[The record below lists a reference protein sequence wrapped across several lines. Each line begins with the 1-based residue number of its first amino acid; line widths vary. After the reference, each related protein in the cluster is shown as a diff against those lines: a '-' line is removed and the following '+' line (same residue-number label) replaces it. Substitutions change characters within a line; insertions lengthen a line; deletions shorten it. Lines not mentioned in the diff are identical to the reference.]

1 VRRKLLIGVGVAA
14 LLVLVTWLAFAI
26 DWRGKEVE
34 HDLGWTLRARRDPLL
49 AARFL
54 FERLGIPVADASSDA
69 PPPEPDAVVF
79 ASLPGRPMPRAHEER
94 WRDWIESGGQLV
106 LSLPYDGAQRRRLAN
121 LLEDG
126 RYEIPIAGA
135 LGLEL
140 FGGEIPTPE
149 RSSLGPRE
157 DVSFTR
163 IESIEIGSRVLDL
176 GVPADGWRF
185 DWTDLEADN
194 WIVADD
200 EVWAVWY
207 TLGRGSLCVIGD
219 DMWLANDGIGVE
231 QNAALL
237 AELGSWGA
245 RVLLLRDQH
254 REPLLA
260 WLYGTA
266 WPGLL
271 ALGIWLALWIWN
283 RMPRQGPW
291 QPAPASAE
299 LSFVDHLGASGAFLW
314 RRGARAELL
323 EPLRRALRARLE
335 RRRPELA
342 GADARAV
349 ALAVA
354 AATGQDPRVLEEALG
369 ARRWNTIAFVR
380 AVRALVQA
388 REKL

>member
-1 VRRKLLIGVGVAA
+1 VSRKLLLGGGALA
-14 LLVLVTWLAFAI
+14 LLVLAIWLAFAI
-26 DWRGKEVE
+26 DWRAKEVE
-34 HDLGWTLRARRDPLL
+34 HDIGWTLRARRDPLL

-54 FERLGIPVADASSDA
+54 FERLGTPVADASSDA

-79 ASLPGRPMPRAHEER
+79 ASLPGRPMSRAQEER
-94 WRDWIESGGQLV
+94 WRQWVESGGRLV

-126 RYEIPIAGA
+126 RYEVPIAGA

-140 FGGEIPTPE
+140 IGCEIPAPE
-149 RSSLGPRE
+149 RSRLGPRE
-157 DVSFTR
+157 DVSFAR
-163 IESIEIGSRVLDL
+163 IEGLEIGSRVLDL
-176 GVPADGWRF
+176 GVPAGGWRF
-185 DWTDLEADN
+185 DWIDLDPDN

-200 EVWAVWY
+200 EIWAVTY
-207 TLGRGSLCVIGD
+207 SLGQGALFVMGD
-219 DMWLANDGIGVE
+219 DLWLANDGIGVE
-231 QNAALL
+231 QNAALV
-237 AELGSWGA
+237 AELADSRS
-245 RVLLLRDQH
+245 RVLLLRDLH

-271 ALGIWLALWIWN
+271 VLGIWLALWIWN
-283 RMPRQGPW
+283 RMPRLGPW
-291 QPAPASAE
+291 LPAAPNAE

-335 RRRPELA
+335 RRHPELV
-342 GADARAV
+342 GADARAL
-349 ALAVA
+349 ALAVSD
-354 AATGQDPRVLEEALG
+354 ATGQDPRVLEEALG
-369 ARRWNTIAFVR
+369 ARHWKTIAFVR